1 MQGRNIKNIIRRFAA
16 NLWLAMVACV
26 LAVSCDVHEYP
37 DADATVRV
45 PLHLKF
51 NTDMTQSEYINSN
64 LQYGYPNRK
73 AGASAR
79 MRYVIRFYESAKD
92 ARASV
97 SSRFREYVFERNV
110 EGDYDS
116 DFIVDVVPGN
126 YTIMAWADFVESTE
140 NDGYFYDASDFSN
153 ITKLKPHIGNTDLV
167 DAFRG
172 SAAITEVQILNNA
185 ALAVVEME
193 RPLAKYEFVSND
205 LREFL
210 EQETQ
215 AASKAESENGGE
227 TPGDIDQEPTRSDI
241 DLDDYRVLFYYSG
254 YMPNVYNMFTDKPVD
269 SVVGVAFEGKLSK
282 LTEDEISL
290 GFDYV
295 IVNHMETSITLRI
308 AILNSAGQQVSLTN
322 PINVPIKRSNHTV
335 VKGRFL
341 MEKASGNV
349 GIDPDYDG
357 DYNIIIK

>member
-1 MQGRNIKNIIRRFAA
+1 MQGRNITHIIRRFAT
-16 NLWLAMVACV
+16 NLLFAMVACV
-26 LAVSCDVHEYP
+26 LAVSCDVHEFP
-37 DADATVRV
+37 DDDATV
-45 PLHLKF
+45 PMHLHLQF
-51 NTDMTQSEYINSN
+51 HTDMTQSEYINN
-64 LQYGYPNRK
+64 TQQYGYPSRK
-73 AGASAR
+73 ASVNAR
-79 MRYVIRFYESAKD
+79 MRYVIRFYDSDND

-97 SSRFREYVFERNV
+97 SSKFREYVFERNV

-116 DFIVDVVPGN
+116 DFVLDVVPGN

-140 NDGYFYDASDFSN
+140 NDGYFYDVSDFSD

-172 SAAITEVQILNNA
+172 SAAISEMQILSNKA
-185 ALAVVEME
+185 PVVEME
-193 RPLAKYEFVSND
+193 RPLAKYEFISND

-210 EQETQ
+210 EQESQ
-215 AASKAESENGGE
+215 AATKAESENGSE
-227 TPGDIDQEPTRSDI
+227 TPDDTNHEPTRGGIDI
-241 DLDDYRVLFYYSG
+241 NDYKVMFYYSG

-269 SVVGVAFEGKLSK
+269 SATGIAFEGKLSK

-295 IVNHMETSITLRI
+295 IVNHMETSITLRV